1 MKEKILNTYCE
12 YDQNISM
19 RIDDKI
25 IQESIKNES
34 YQCKIQLECTMY
46 NEETFCGETVD
57 TVQLPFK
64 FEKAMENGAMAIVSF
79 QNDVSWKGIEKKQLK
94 CRLGLINLPYRICTT
109 NRYY

>member
-64 FEKAMENGAMAIVSF
+64 FEKAMEMEQWQLYHFKMMFPGKVL
-79 QNDVSWKGIEKKQLK
+79 KK
-94 CRLGLINLPYRICTT
+94 N
-109 NRYY
+109 N